1 MLKAM
6 GFPSRYIQG
15 PGALNHAGPLLGE
28 LGFKCPVVLC
38 DDTVRKV
45 ALPSLLDSLERAGH
59 PSSVVIFPGEI
70 NHDTVAQ
77 CNQQVADF
85 APDVVVGL
93 GGGKAVDAAKAA
105 AAQLDVP
112 VVIAPTVASNDAPT
126 SRLIVI
132 NDQNSTPTQIDFL
145 KLNPMAILVDTEIIV
160 NAPARFFAAGI
171 GDAISK
177 SLEAHQCAASG
188 GENFFGTP
196 PSATAVM
203 LADQCYNVILTH
215 AVSAYDDVKNHKVSR
230 EVEELVEAT
239 VLLSGLGFESGGLS
253 LAHALIRGITA
264 IPSMG
269 KNLHGE
275 MVAFGALVQTVIED
289 RPQQVLDQLIAILAY
304 TNLPTTFA
312 DLGYEGDVKP
322 ADLDQMIAATLAH
335 KYATNMTPTLTGP
348 RLKDALIKTNKLG
361 TSLRGRN
368 AQPLELPQ

>member
-1 MLKAM
+1 MLKTM

-15 PGALNHAGPLLGE
+15 PGALGQAGPLLTE

-45 ALPSLLDSLERAGH
+45 ALPSLLDSLERARH
-59 PSSVVIFPGEI
+59 PANVVIFPGEI
-70 NHDTVAQ
+70 TLDTVAH
-77 CNQQVADF
+77 CNKQVAGYS
-85 APDVVVGL
+85 PDVVVGL

-105 AAQLDVP
+105 AASLDVP

-132 NDQNSTPTQIDFL
+132 NDQNKTPIQIDFL
-145 KLNPMAILVDTEIIV
+145 KLNPTAILVDTEIIV
-160 NAPARFFAAGI
+160 KAPVRFFAAGI

-188 GENFFGTP
+188 GVNFFGTS
-196 PSATAVM
+196 PSATAIM
-203 LADQCYNVILTH
+203 LADQCYDAILEH
-215 AVSAYDDVKNHKVSR
+215 AQSAYDDVKIRKITP

-269 KNLHGE
+269 RNLHGE
-275 MVAFGALVQTVIED
+275 MVAFGALVQTVLEE
-289 RPQQVLDQLIAILAY
+289 RPQEALDKLMGILAY

-312 DLGYEGDVKP
+312 ELGCEGEM
-322 ADLDQMIAATLAH
+322 ASEDLDRMVSATLAH
-335 KYATNMTPTLTGP
+335 KYAANMTPALTEQ

-361 TSLRGRN
+361 NSMRVHD
-368 AQPLELPQ
+368 A

>member
-1 MLKAM
+1 MLKTM

-15 PGALNHAGPLLGE
+15 PGALNQAGPLLCE

-38 DDTVRKV
+38 DETVRII
-45 ALPSLLDSLERAGH
+45 ALPSLLNSLERAGH

-77 CNQQVADF
+77 CNQQVAGF
-85 APDVVVGL
+85 APDVVIGL

-105 AAQLDVP
+105 AAQLDIP

-177 SLEAHQCAASG
+177 SLEAHQCSASG

-196 PSATAVM
+196 PSATAIM

-215 AVSAYDDVKNHKVSR
+215 SVSAYDDVKNHKVSQK
-230 EVEELVEAT
+230 VEELVEAT

-289 RPQQVLDQLIAILAY
+289 RPQQALDQLIAILAY

-312 DLGYEGDVKP
+312 DLGYEGDMRP
-322 ADLDQMIAATLAH
+322 ADLDQMVAATLAH
-335 KYATNMTPTLTGP
+335 KYATNMTPALTAP

-361 TSLRGRN
+361 ISLRGHN